1 MCKKT
6 VTKMVTRGRGGL
18 HSVSSDF
25 HLVLSS
31 WCEIVQKQ
39 RSHINK
45 IRLGGFLAMLIAV
58 PWGREVKP

>member
-6 VTKMVTRGRGGL
+6 VIKMVTRGRGGL

-45 IRLGGFLAMLIAV
+45 IRGLPSNANSSSVGPGG
-58 PWGREVKP
+58 